1 MDRLYSRFPG
11 GVVGFGLLLLRVIVA
26 AWFFE
31 TAIAVFGASPVVLF
45 LALTLMGAAIL
56 LVVGLGTPASASA
69 GAACS
74 IVLLLLRHRPDQWFP
89 ALLLAA
95 LSGSLA
101 LLGPG
106 GYSLDARLSGWRTI
120 TLPSRPPSDRVGS

>member
-11 GVVGFGLLLLRVIVA
+11 GGVGFGLLLLRLIVA

-31 TAIAVFGASPVVLF
+31 IGIPIFGARPVTFFFALVLMS
-45 LALTLMGAAIL
+45 TAIL
-56 LVVGLGTPASASA
+56 LIAGVGTSANASV
-69 GAACS
+69 GAVCS
-74 IVLLLLRHRPDQWFP
+74 IVLLLLGNKPDQWFP
-89 ALLLAA
+89 ALSLAA
-95 LSGSLA
+95 LSSSLA

-120 TLPSRPPSDRVGS
+120 NLSSRPPSGRAGS